1 MKKIAILAIALA
13 SLGAMSACSGRTQE
27 NAENNGATIEN
38 VNGAEEVVDGSETIV
53 GEEAIF
59 AMPAADLFNGGQKQF
74 GLNDESI
81 VLVTISTNPAGAAK
95 PDSVA
100 AKPAAVKPA
109 AK

>member
-53 GEEAIF
+53 GEEVS
-59 AMPAADLFNGGQKQF
+59 MPEQGSD
-74 GLNDESI
+74 
-81 VLVTISTNPAGAAK
+81 T
-95 PDSVA
+95 SVIA
-100 AKPAAVKPA
+100 NSQAEVVDPN
-109 AK
+109 